1 MMMNCFG
8 LIKKMA
14 ILFFLSGM
22 ICLSFVTLA
31 RAELTI
37 EDEKKLG
44 QEFYDKMAKNDFL
57 IQEKRMN
64 NYITRVGTTVLN
76 CVKNPL
82 FDYRFSIVKDSSVNA
97 FATPGGYVYVNRGL
111 IALVDTE
118 GELAAVLAH
127 EIAHVNARH
136 IAEMVNKAT
145 KVNIATLL
153 AVIAGAFLGGGG
165 DLSAAIMGFS
175 LAASQTMALK
185 YSRDHEEEAD
195 RYGMS
200 YLVQAG
206 YKADS
211 SLNVLKMMR
220 RYEFYSS
227 TVPSYFM
234 THPGTDDRIRYIDG
248 LLETTYAKSGG
259 KDEIVGSFGRIK
271 AVLMT
276 GGSDVESRIR
286 YFESEVRKDPRNV
299 DMLYGL
305 GVVQA
310 RKGLYSESL
319 ATFKQALLLAPA
331 DKEVLRD
338 IGVDY
343 FKLGQY
349 PESIDYLMKA
359 YKIDQTD
366 IKTLAYLG
374 NSNEAMGF
382 YEKAIEYF
390 HALEASELDDEEIYY
405 SIGMVYGKLKE
416 MGDSHYYFGIYFKKQ
431 KKNDTALF
439 HFKEALKYYPMSN
452 PRYQDID
459 REIRQLS
466 READT
471 KKRSDGKKRN

>member
-1 MMMNCFG
+1 MSRFK
-8 LIKKMA
+8 LIRKIL
-14 ILFFLSGM
+14 ILFFLSG
-22 ICLSFVTLA
+22 IFCLSFA
-31 RAELTI
+31 PSAGAELTI

-44 QEFYDKMAKNDFL
+44 QEFYDKMVKNDFL
-57 IQEKRMN
+57 IQDKRMN
-64 NYITRVGTTVLN
+64 EYITKVGMTVLSS
-76 CVKNPL
+76 VKNPL

-127 EIAHVNARH
+127 EISHVNARH
-136 IAEMVNKAT
+136 IADMVNKAT

-165 DLSAAIMGFS
+165 DLSAALMGFS

-185 YSRDHEEEAD
+185 YSRDNEEEAD

-200 YLVQAG
+200 YLVKAG

-211 SLNVLKMMR
+211 SLNALKMMR

-248 LLETTYAKSGG
+248 LLQTTYAKSGG
-259 KDEIVGSFGRIK
+259 KDEIVGPFGRIK

-276 GGSDVESRIR
+276 GGSDLEYKIR
-286 YFESEVRKDPRNV
+286 YFESEIKKNPNNV
-299 DMLYGL
+299 DNLYGL
-305 GVVQA
+305 GVVQS
-310 RKGLYSESL
+310 KMGLYNESV
-319 ATFKQALLLAPA
+319 ATFKQALLLASA
-331 DKEVLRD
+331 DKEILRD

-349 PESIDYLMKA
+349 PESIDYLLKA
-359 YKIDQTD
+359 YKIDRTD
-366 IKTLAYLG
+366 LRTLAYLG
-374 NSNEAMGF
+374 NSNEALGF
-382 YEKAIEYF
+382 YEKAIEYYR
-390 HALEASELDDEEIYY
+390 ALEESDLDDEEIYY
-405 SIGMVYGKLKE
+405 SMGMVYGKLKE

-431 KKNDTALF
+431 KKIDTALF
-439 HFKEALKYYPMSN
+439 HFKEALKYYAMNN
-452 PRYQDID
+452 PRYQDVE
-459 REIRQLS
+459 REIRLLS
-466 READT
+466 SETDA
-471 KKRSDGKKRN
+471 KKKPDGKRKN